1 MDKSSSKTSKI
12 AAWILMTINLIFM
25 VVCILFAAVG
35 IWIISSPSTLAKV
48 IESTGNSALKALIQD
63 ILTLPAGI
71 GITSVAIFLFFISS
85 MGFRGAMT
93 RSPFLLFMYS
103 ALVLLLLLLECA
115 LLYYFSSNLVEKGL
129 HKDDG
134 LWTHAMR
141 LAFRCC
147 EHNTSIPETRKP
159 PWSCCGPELYPDNCT
174 TSLMYEKDCHASIV
188 NWLDRYQLSIYT
200 SLAVFHVVIASC
212 AIIRRSNSKSQR
224 LS

>member
-1 MDKSSSKTSKI
+1 MDKSTSKASKI
-12 AAWILMTINLIFM
+12 AAWILMTINAIFM
-25 VVCILFAAVG
+25 VICLLFVALGLWIL
-35 IWIISSPSTLAKV
+35 SSPSTLFKV
-48 IESTGNSALKALIQD
+48 IEVTGNSTVKALTQD
-63 ILTLPAGI
+63 TLTLPVGI
-71 GITSVAIFLFFISS
+71 AITSVAVFLFFISF

-159 PWSCCGPELYPDNCT
+159 PWSCCGPDTYPDNCT
-174 TSLMYEKDCHASIV
+174 TSLMYQKDCHASIV
-188 NWLDRYQLSIYT
+188 SWLDRYQLPMYT
-200 SLAVFHVVIASC
+200 SLAVFHVVMATC
-212 AIIRRSNSKSQR
+212 AIIRRSSSTSQPF
-224 LS
+224 S

>member
-1 MDKSSSKTSKI
+1 MSFLEWRPRLGKHSVGRPPARWTDDI
-12 AAWILMTINLIFM
+12 RR
-25 VVCILFAAVG
+25 VVCIVFAAVG

-48 IESTGNSALKALIQD
+48 IESTGNSTLK
-63 ILTLPAGI
+63 
-71 GITSVAIFLFFISS
+71 
-85 MGFRGAMT
+85 
-93 RSPFLLFMYS
+93 YS

-200 SLAVFHVVIASC
+200 SLAVFHVIIASC